1 MQVFLHTIFSRKYN
15 YKKEEIMYLNYVVDI
30 PKIKGKI
37 TFRNKGKAR
46 YVYYECDRIYDPSK
60 QYTTVKRV
68 TIGKISDDDETK
80 MRPNENFRKY
90 FPEVDVPES
99 LADSERSSCLKA
111 GTYMVIN
118 QVVKNTGL
126 NQKLEDVFGAKAAGM
141 ILDFAAY
148 SIITESNAAQYYPD
162 YAFNH
167 PLFTED
173 MKIYSDSTLSEFFR
187 SINENQ
193 RQGFLDKWNEER
205 NHRERIYVSYD
216 STNKNCEAG
225 NISMVEYG
233 AAKVDAGL
241 PIFNYAAG
249 YDLNN
254 SEPLMYEK
262 YPGSINDVSQV
273 QFMIEKVKGY
283 GYRNIGFILDRGYFS
298 KENLRYMDNNGFS
311 FIIMVKGCKE
321 FIRDLIRK
329 HKGSFESDWGHQ
341 ISEFGVYGKT
351 VQTFVYAADTKKR
364 YVHVYYNA
372 AKAAG
377 ERSRLEENI
386 REMQNYLARFQ
397 DTEHE
402 FGPMFHKYFHMHYN
416 KETGHFVYGEPNLL
430 VIREEL
436 DLCGYFAIISSEKME
451 AKEAIGLYK
460 NRDASEKVFR
470 ADKSYLGNNCL
481 RVASEESAST
491 KIFIGFIALI
501 IRCKIY
507 QALKNKAKELVKKPN
522 YLTVPAAIRELEKIE
537 MNRQLDKVYRLD
549 HAVTNTQKVI
559 LDAFDIDAAHVTYK
573 ANCISEVL
581 KGRG

>member
-1 MQVFLHTIFSRKYN
+1 M
-15 YKKEEIMYLNYVVDI
+15 YK
-30 PKIKGKI
+30 
-37 TFRNKGKAR
+37 
-46 YVYYECDRIYDPSK
+46 
-60 QYTTVKRV
+60 
-68 TIGKISDDDETK
+68 
-80 MRPNENFRKY
+80 
-90 FPEVDVPES
+90 
-99 LADSERSSCLKA
+99 
-111 GTYMVIN
+111 
-118 QVVKNTGL
+118 
-126 NQKLEDVFGAKAAGM
+126 
-141 ILDFAAY
+141 
-148 SIITESNAAQYYPD
+148 
-162 YAFNH
+162 
-167 PLFTED
+167 
-173 MKIYSDSTLSEFFR
+173 
-187 SINENQ
+187 
-193 RQGFLDKWNEER
+193 RQ
-205 NHRERIYVSYD
+205 
-216 STNKNCEAG
+216 
-225 NISMVEYG
+225 
-233 AAKVDAGL
+233 
-241 PIFNYAAG
+241 
-249 YDLNN
+249 
-254 SEPLMYEK
+254 YEK

-460 NRDASEKVFR
+460 NRDASEKVFS

>member
-1 MQVFLHTIFSRKYN
+1 MCIR
-15 YKKEEIMYLNYVVDI
+15 
-30 PKIKGKI
+30 
-37 TFRNKGKAR
+37 
-46 YVYYECDRIYDPSK
+46 DR
-60 QYTTVKRV
+60 
-68 TIGKISDDDETK
+68 
-80 MRPNENFRKY
+80 
-90 FPEVDVPES
+90 
-99 LADSERSSCLKA
+99 
-111 GTYMVIN
+111 
-118 QVVKNTGL
+118 
-126 NQKLEDVFGAKAAGM
+126 
-141 ILDFAAY
+141 
-148 SIITESNAAQYYPD
+148 YYPD

-283 GYRNIGFILDRGYFS
+283 GYRKIGFILDRGYFS

-321 FIRDLIRK
+321 FIRDLIRE

-351 VQTFVYAADTKKR
+351 VQTFIYAADTKKR

-416 KETGHFVYGEPNLL
+416 KETGHFVYGEPNLP

-522 YLTVPAAIRELEKIE
+522 YLTVPEAIRELEKIE

-549 HAVTNTQKVI
+549 HAVTKTQKVI